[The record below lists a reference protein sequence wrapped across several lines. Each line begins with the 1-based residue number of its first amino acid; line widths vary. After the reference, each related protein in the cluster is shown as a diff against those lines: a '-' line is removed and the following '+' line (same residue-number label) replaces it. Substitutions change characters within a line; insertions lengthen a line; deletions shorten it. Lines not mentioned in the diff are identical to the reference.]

1 MGLLEALFSLKGR
14 VAVLTGGAGVLAGAI
29 ARGLGLAGARLVLT
43 DHYPPE
49 ERLQERLQTLRGLG
63 VEAYGY
69 RMDVLDPSEIEAVA
83 EQIRRE
89 VGPVHILINL
99 AGGNL
104 PEATVGPERS
114 FFDLPLEALER
125 VVALNLFGGAI
136 LPSQVFARQMVEMG
150 EGVIV
155 NVASMAAFRPLTRV
169 VGYAAAKAAVVNFTR
184 WLAVH
189 LAQTYS
195 PRIRVNA
202 IAPGFFLT
210 QQNRYL
216 LMNEQGNLTP
226 RGRAILEHTPMGRFG
241 DPEDLVGTVIWLVSP
256 ASAFV
261 TGVVVPVDGGF
272 DAYAG
277 V

>member
-1 MGLLEALFSLKGR
+1 MSYLEALFSLKGK
-14 VAVLTGGAGVLAGAI
+14 VALLTGGAGILAGPI
-29 ARGLGLAGARLVLT
+29 ARGLGRAGARLVIT
-43 DHYPPE
+43 DIGPLE
-49 ERLQERLQTLRGLG
+49 GRLAELQADGL
-63 VEAYGY
+63 EACGY
-69 RMDVLDPSEIEAVA
+69 RMNVLDRAEIEAVA
-83 EQIRRE
+83 ERVRRE
-89 VGPVHILINL
+89 VGPVSILVNL
-99 AGGNL
+99 AGGNM

-136 LPSQVFARQMVEMG
+136 LPSQVFARQMVEAG
-150 EGVIV
+150 EGVII
-155 NVASMAAFRPLTRV
+155 NVSSMAAFRPLTRV
-169 VGYAAAKAAVVNFTR
+169 VGYAAAKAAVSNFTQ

-189 LAQTYS
+189 LAQEYS
-195 PRIRVNA
+195 PKIRVNA

-216 LMNEQGNLTP
+216 LLDEQGNLTP
-226 RGRAILEHTPMGRFG
+226 RGQAILAHTPMGRFG
-241 DPEDLVGTVIWLVSP
+241 DPEDLVGTVIWLASP

-272 DAYAG
+272 NAYAG